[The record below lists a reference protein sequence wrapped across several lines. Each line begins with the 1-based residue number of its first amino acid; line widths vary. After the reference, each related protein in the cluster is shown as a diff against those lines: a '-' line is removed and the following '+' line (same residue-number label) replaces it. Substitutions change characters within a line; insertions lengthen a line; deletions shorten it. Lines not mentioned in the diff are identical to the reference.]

1 MTKEK
6 KCKKYSCTVLCN
18 TSALI
23 VGAVVS
29 SKIKS
34 KSCTKRDQLASSAH
48 DPTIVMY
55 WRVLLKEFSK
65 LRKVMLL
72 PKGFLNYFILPKKQ
86 NSQNKAY

>member
-6 KCKKYSCTVLCN
+6 KHKDYSCTVLCN

-34 KSCTKRDQLASSAH
+34 KSCTKRNQLANSAH

-65 LRKVMLL
+65 LRKAMLL
-72 PKGFLNYFILPKKQ
+72 PKVFLNYYVLPKKQ
-86 NSQNKAY
+86 QSE